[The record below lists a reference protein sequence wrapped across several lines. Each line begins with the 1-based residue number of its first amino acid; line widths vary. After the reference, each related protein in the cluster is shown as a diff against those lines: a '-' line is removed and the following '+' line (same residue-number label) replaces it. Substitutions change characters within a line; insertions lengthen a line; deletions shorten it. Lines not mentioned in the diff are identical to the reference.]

1 MLILCLADGPT
12 SESSEVLSKPSLWK
26 FSAERQWTETQERTK
41 KSDIRIEPL
50 TFRQKRSGEHIRGS
64 KSCKC
69 KVDPRPER
77 LTSPRHGHAA
87 PKLQSNLKLR
97 LNTNSA
103 WSGGKCPCNCISLH
117 MCMSPQKRWQRSLI
131 PRWVQLVT
139 LVQWLDSRCEGFV
152 GIMQVSSLSNSN
164 LIAQHLEVRNVYAP
178 IASKYGSLSCSSAR
192 AVQHHELYMRYVL
205 RQRRGGGP
213 KKGLR
218 LPNRGTYK

>member
-1 MLILCLADGPT
+1 MQSERFRALEVSQTQNTFQTRVSPLQTRKAWRGEGNCWYCDWHRRANFRVFGSFQQT
-12 SESSEVLSKPSLWK
+12 ESSEVLSRTTMDGGSG
-26 FSAERQWTETQERTK
+26 ENQEVRHQNWTL
-41 KSDIRIEPL
+41 DL
-50 TFRQKRSGEHIRGS
+50 RQKRSGEHIRGS

-77 LTSPRHGHAA
+77 LTPPRHGHVA

-97 LNTNSA
+97 INTNSA
-103 WSGGKCPCNCISLH
+103 WSGGKCPCNCISLR

-164 LIAQHLEVRNVYAP
+164 RT
-178 IASKYGSLSCSSAR
+178 ASRS
-192 AVQHHELYMRYVL
+192 
-205 RQRRGGGP
+205 
-213 KKGLR
+213 
-218 LPNRGTYK
+218 